1 MAKLIQFCTKASL
14 YDGAFGGAVGWP
26 AAGMGYIIK
35 TNSGSFVVI
44 DGGNSEDAEALIAL
58 LEQYAEGKMP
68 TVEKWIVTHP
78 HGDHYYALRDICKN
92 SELYARIYVKELVYY
107 FPEEFVNN
115 EGSHICASAL
125 KDMQEIAKVL
135 GASIKKPVFN
145 ERLSVDELELHF
157 IYTPDD
163 CTIFK
168 GQQNA
173 NVCSLIFSVTG
184 ESKKVIFTG
193 DAFRRSLLLTAWRF
207 GKELKCDILQLPH
220 HGLCDTGVMDFYRF
234 ANADTVL
241 VPISKAGDAS
251 MHSGE
256 HSPKDTEANLWA
268 EQNATTVHKA
278 FEGTVEIEI

>member
-1 MAKLIQFCTKASL
+1 MARLIQFCTKASL

-35 TNSGSFVVI
+35 SDAGSLIVI

-58 LEQYAEGKMP
+58 LEQHSDGEVP

-78 HGDHYYALRDICKN
+78 HGDHYYALRDICK
-92 SELYARIYVKELVYY
+92 SSALYARICVKELIYY

-135 GASIKKPVFN
+135 GASVKKPAFN
-145 ERLSVDELELHF
+145 EKLSVGELELHF

-163 CTIFK
+163 CSIFK

-173 NVCSLIFSVTG
+173 NVCSLIFTVSG
-184 ESKKVIFTG
+184 SKKAMFTG
-193 DAFRRSLLLTAWRF
+193 DAFRRSLQMTAWRF

-220 HGLCDTGVMDFYRF
+220 HGLCDTGVMEFYKH
-234 ANADTVL
+234 ASAETVL
-241 VPISKAGDAS
+241 VPISKAGDRS

-256 HSPKDTEANLWA
+256 HRVCDTEANLWA
-268 EQNATTVHKA
+268 EQNATAVHKA
-278 FEGTVEIEI
+278 FEGTVEIYI